1 MERKFGKFTVSALG
15 YGAMPLSFG
24 ETSDDPSQVIHAALD
39 AGITLIDTADIYAPS
54 WDQMGHNERLVA
66 EGLRTYDGDTSRVV
80 VATKAGITRAEGEQW
95 GRCGTLDY
103 LRSRAE
109 AACRNLGVER
119 LDLLYLHRPDRS
131 ITYAD
136 SIRALQQLKADGL
149 TAEVGI
155 SNANVEEIEI
165 ALDVLGA
172 GQLAA
177 VQNEFSPWFHH
188 TSKPEMELCAR
199 EGIAFV
205 PFSPLGGT
213 GGGAKRLD
221 QRFPSIRSASQE
233 LGISPQRVTLAWELS
248 LGEHI
253 IPIPGA
259 SRVASITDS
268 AAALHD
274 TLPAEVLE
282 AITAEVF

>member
-1 MERKFGKFTVSALG
+1 
-15 YGAMPLSFG
+15 
-24 ETSDDPSQVIHAALD
+24 
-39 AGITLIDTADIYAPS
+39 
-54 WDQMGHNERLVA
+54 
-66 EGLRTYDGDTSRVV
+66 
-80 VATKAGITRAEGEQW
+80 
-95 GRCGTLDY
+95 
-103 LRSRAE
+103 
-109 AACRNLGVER
+109 
-119 LDLLYLHRPDRS
+119 
-131 ITYAD
+131 
-136 SIRALQQLKADGL
+136 
-149 TAEVGI
+149 
-155 SNANVEEIEI
+155 
-165 ALDVLGA
+165 
-172 GQLAA
+172 
-177 VQNEFSPWFHH
+177 
-188 TSKPEMELCAR
+188 MELCAR

-221 QRFPSIRSASQE
+221 QRFPSIRNASQE

>member
-1 MERKFGKFTVSALG
+1 MDRKFGKFTVAPLG
-15 YGAMPLSFG
+15 FGAMPLSFKD
-24 ETSDDPSQVIHAALD
+24 ETDDPSTVIHAAFD
-39 AGITLIDTADIYAPS
+39 SGITLIDTADIYAPS

-66 EGLRTYDGDTSRVV
+66 EGIRTYDGDTSRIV

-95 GRCGTLDY
+95 GRCGTLSY
-103 LRSRAE
+103 LRERAE
-109 AACRNLGVER
+109 EARRNLGVEQ

-131 ITYAD
+131 IRYAE
-136 SIRALQQLKADGL
+136 SVEALQQLKADGL
-149 TAEVGI
+149 VAEVGI
-155 SNANVEEIEI
+155 SNANVEEIQL
-165 ALDVLGA
+165 ALDVLGP
-172 GQLAA
+172 GGLAA

-188 TSKPEMELCAR
+188 TSKPEMDLCA
-199 EGIAFV
+199 EVGVAFV

-221 QRFPSIRSASQE
+221 QRFASIRKASQQ

-248 LGEHI
+248 LGSHV

-268 AAALHD
+268 AAAMTD
-274 TLPAEVLE
+274 ELPAEILE
-282 AITAEVF
+282 SISAEVL